1 MKTLKTAAVCAA
13 LMMTLAGASA
23 QALAAGT
30 SSQAL
35 GECLY
40 RNATPDQKTQL
51 IQWAYV
57 TIGKTDAAKSIQSIP
72 QAKTQAVTQKMKSTL
87 TTLLLHSC
95 PKEAAQVLLT
105 DPKNGSIDAME
116 TVTSLMLRE
125 KVRNQVGNV
134 LDLQS
139 AGGAA
144 SKAGELLKG
153 VGSFFGK

>member
-1 MKTLKTAAVCAA
+1 MKTLKTAAACAA

-23 QALAAGT
+23 QAFAAGT

-51 IQWAYV
+51 IH
-57 TIGKTDAAKSIQSIP
+57 

-125 KVRNQVGNV
+125 KVRDQVGNV

>member
-1 MKTLKTAAVCAA
+1 
-13 LMMTLAGASA
+13 
-23 QALAAGT
+23 
-30 SSQAL
+30 
-35 GECLY
+35 
-40 RNATPDQKTQL
+40 
-51 IQWAYV
+51 
-57 TIGKTDAAKSIQSIP
+57 
-72 QAKTQAVTQKMKSTL
+72 
-87 TTLLLHSC
+87 
-95 PKEAAQVLLT
+95 
-105 DPKNGSIDAME
+105 ME

>member
-1 MKTLKTAAVCAA
+1 M
-13 LMMTLAGASA
+13 
-23 QALAAGT
+23 
-30 SSQAL
+30 
-35 GECLY
+35 
-40 RNATPDQKTQL
+40 
-51 IQWAYV
+51 
-57 TIGKTDAAKSIQSIP
+57 
-72 QAKTQAVTQKMKSTL
+72 
-87 TTLLLHSC
+87 
-95 PKEAAQVLLT
+95 LLT
-105 DPKNGSIDAME
+105 DPKNGSIDTME